1 MSWESRSCNGK
12 YSEGSSVGVVIYGE
26 NGSILIPGGNSY
38 KIFDLKNKLIEEET
52 YDKKIDARDVVN
64 PSEYLDALHIRNMF
78 DAITHNK

>member
-38 KIFDLKNKLIEEET
+38 KIFDLKI
-52 YDKKIDARDVVN
+52 
-64 PSEYLDALHIRNMF
+64 S
-78 DAITHNK
+78 